1 MLNTL
6 GVSGTQQELNRH
18 HLIITSVIFMVGQDG
33 SCTVASYVNCAE
45 RVSHSSGD
53 WRLNV
58 PLPVGRESH
67 KEKCHLARYTW

>member
-18 HLIITSVIFMVGQDG
+18 HLIITSVIFMVGLDG

-53 WRLNV
+53 
-58 PLPVGRESH
+58 
-67 KEKCHLARYTW
+67 